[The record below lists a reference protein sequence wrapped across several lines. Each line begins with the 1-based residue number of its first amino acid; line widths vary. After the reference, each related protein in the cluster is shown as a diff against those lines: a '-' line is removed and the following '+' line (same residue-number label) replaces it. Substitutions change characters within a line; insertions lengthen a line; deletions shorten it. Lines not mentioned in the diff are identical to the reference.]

1 MLQSHRGTLSYQP
14 LFHNLHP
21 VFDDISRGVGCDSQ
35 RKKFSYFFIMADTPS
50 MHLVRPT
57 VAALAASSASG
68 PCKIKVHNVALFK
81 ILEIVAKQVH
91 PDHKRVI
98 GTMLGY
104 RSEDGTEFEIRDA
117 FMVPCT
123 ETGESLAIDDQA
135 HKTFYKLYKK
145 AHPKEYVLGWFGS
158 GKQIDTTT
166 GLIHDFYSKGADSAA
181 PYPAIHLNVDFVDD
195 DQNVTAPSI
204 STYIGAAIGRP
215 ASGKIGWKT
224 SSSSNNSYIFTP
236 IPHEIITGSVT
247 EKLALNGLCE
257 AVQIGTESGASSV
270 SGAAASDLSY
280 LSSQLNAVSATITK
294 LLHHIES
301 PSTSDADVDLLRLL
315 SNNLLTKPHFLT
327 DVSELKSHF
336 MAHNQDV
343 IMIEYLTKVVKEQI
357 ELSARLTAGA
367 ESKYA

>member
-1 MLQSHRGTLSYQP
+1 
-14 LFHNLHP
+14 
-21 VFDDISRGVGCDSQ
+21 
-35 RKKFSYFFIMADTPS
+35 

-57 VAALAASSASG
+57 VASLAALQASG
-68 PCKIKVHNVALFK
+68 PCKIKVHNVALFQ

-104 RSEDGTEFEIRDA
+104 RSEDGSEYEIRDA

-158 GKQIDTTT
+158 GKNIDTTT

-181 PYPAIHLNVDFVDD
+181 PYPALHLNVDFVDD
-195 DQNVTAPSI
+195 SGNVTAPVI
-204 STYIGAAIGRP
+204 STYMGAAVGRP
-215 ASGKIGWKT
+215 ITGKAGWKAT
-224 SSSSNNSYIFTP
+224 ASNLSYIFTP
-236 IPHEIITGSVT
+236 ILHEIVTSSVT
-247 EKLALNGLCE
+247 EKLALNGLCDDE
-257 AVQIGTESGASSV
+257 QRAGGAQISGLGHNQSFGAS
-270 SGAAASDLSY
+270 AAGELSY
-280 LSSQLNAVSATITK
+280 LSSQLSAVSDTVSQ
-294 LLHHIES
+294 LLQYIES
-301 PSTSDADVDLLRLL
+301 PSAADKDVDMLRLL
-315 SNNLLTKPHFLT
+315 SNTLLTKPHFLT
-327 DVSELKSHF
+327 AVSELKLHF

-367 ESKYA
+367 EAKYA